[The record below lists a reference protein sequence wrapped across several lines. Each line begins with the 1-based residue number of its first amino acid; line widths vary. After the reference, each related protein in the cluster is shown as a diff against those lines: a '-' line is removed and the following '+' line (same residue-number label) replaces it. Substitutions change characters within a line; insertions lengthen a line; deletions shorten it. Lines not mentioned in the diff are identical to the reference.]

1 MDKQY
6 ITKQAK
12 IAQKTDNE
20 LVKKDCY
27 WRILS
32 NSDCPDLSE
41 DGSLTTSQYQQAEQ
55 ICKESNN

>member
-6 ITKQAK
+6 IKKQAK
-12 IAQKTDNE
+12 IAQSTNNE

-32 NSDCPDLSE
+32 NNECPNLSE
-41 DGSLTTSQYQQAEQ
+41 DGTLTAEQYAQAEKMCSQ
-55 ICKESNN
+55 VNN